1 MAENNEVKIN
11 DSISPVSL
19 QQSLTIIEQMQTC
32 VCKIHNGKKKGTG
45 FFIKIPYNNNLMTV
59 LITNNHVLGEDKI
72 AIDENITVSL
82 NNDEKTVNI
91 EIDDKRRRYTNEILD
106 VTIIEV
112 KEDDEIKIF

>member
-1 MAENNEVKIN
+1 
-11 DSISPVSL
+11 
-19 QQSLTIIEQMQTC
+19 
-32 VCKIHNGKKKGTG
+32 
-45 FFIKIPYNNNLMTV
+45 MTV

-72 AIDENITVSL
+72 EIDENITVSL

-112 KEDDEIKIF
+112 KEDDEIENFLTLDKKLINIIKSDKNEKLDYLNNFYENESVCIKICE